1 MYPRQK
7 GRMKDKGMESRKTGK
22 TGRKKEQQAGTKEEK
37 KKTEDKNFKVF
48 EWFLFFLKDR

>member
-1 MYPRQK
+1 
-7 GRMKDKGMESRKTGK
+7 MESRKTGK